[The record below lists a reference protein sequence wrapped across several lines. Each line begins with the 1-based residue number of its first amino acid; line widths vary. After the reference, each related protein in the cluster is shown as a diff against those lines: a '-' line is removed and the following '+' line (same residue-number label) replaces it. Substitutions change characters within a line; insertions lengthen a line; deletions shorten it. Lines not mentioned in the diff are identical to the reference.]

1 MFQVND
7 VITYGAQG
15 VCKIIGTEEKILGG
29 KKRNY
34 FVLQPV
40 HEKGATIFVPM
51 DNMLAL
57 NKMHRLLTREQV
69 YKLIDSMRTEDTA
82 WEENENA
89 RRELYKSILAKGD
102 HSELIRMIKSLY
114 TQKKTREAA
123 GKRLHMSDERYFK
136 DAEQILYN
144 EFQYVLGFDSKEELM
159 NCIVTLLEK

>member
-15 VCKIIGTEEKILGG
+15 VCKIIGTEEKMMGG

-40 HEKGATIFVPM
+40 REKSATIFVPM

-57 NKMHRLLTREQV
+57 NKMHRLLTKAQV
-69 YKLIDSMRTEDTA
+69 YKLIDFMRTEDTA

-102 HSELIRMIKSLY
+102 HGELIRMIKSLY
-114 TQKKTREAA
+114 IQKKAREAA